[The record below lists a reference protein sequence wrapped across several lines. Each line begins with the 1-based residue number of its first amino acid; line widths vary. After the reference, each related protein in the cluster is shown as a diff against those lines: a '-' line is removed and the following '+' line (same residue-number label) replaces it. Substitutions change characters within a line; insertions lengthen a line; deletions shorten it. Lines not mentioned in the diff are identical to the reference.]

1 MNVIETSG
9 LCKQFGSHFA
19 VDHVAMAVPEGC
31 VYGFIGPNG
40 AGKWG
45 SIRWECASVWALP
58 WRCWAAPGC

>member
-40 AGKWG
+40 AG
-45 SIRWECASVWALP
+45 
-58 WRCWAAPGC
+58 